1 MVPGQDANSTELV
14 SVYFFSEREGQAPER
29 FETLLMKHLL
39 FCRIRALQ
47 PEPQKR
53 MTRDRQRE
61 LSQGLVDPLGASRR
75 FQPMPRSWKY

>member
-1 MVPGQDANSTELV
+1 MVPGRDANSTELV
-14 SVYFFSEREGQAPER
+14 SVYSVSEREVQASEG
-29 FETLLMKHLL
+29 FEKLLTKHLL
-39 FCRIRALQ
+39 LCRIPALQ

-61 LSQGLVDPLGASRR
+61 QSQGLVDPLGASRR